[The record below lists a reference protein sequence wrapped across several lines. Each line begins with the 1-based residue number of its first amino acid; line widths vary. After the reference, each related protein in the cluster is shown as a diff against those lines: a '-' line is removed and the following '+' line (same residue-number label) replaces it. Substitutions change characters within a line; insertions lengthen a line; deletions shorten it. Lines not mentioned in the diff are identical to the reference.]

1 MLGSKS
7 ESMFSFSNDVERDKA
22 TKICP
27 GENDLCL
34 INSNETIVQLS
45 RVRPWTLWTV
55 DAHAKGNGNWGLL
68 NVSEEFLLMT
78 IFASCL
84 YIGTTLYF
92 EAYKYFNI
100 AFLPAFWT
108 SNLT

>member
-34 INSNETIVQLS
+34 INSNETTVQLS
-45 RVRPWTLWTV
+45 RVRP
-55 DAHAKGNGNWGLL
+55 
-68 NVSEEFLLMT
+68 
-78 IFASCL
+78 
-84 YIGTTLYF
+84 
-92 EAYKYFNI
+92 
-100 AFLPAFWT
+100 
-108 SNLT
+108 